1 MAARIYS
8 FYIQLFKEAE
18 EMSMIRAAVWE
29 VQFAS
34 GCSSLSSFGLQ
45 KPFSPTVS
53 EHSALAPRP
62 RSPGRYGQFSICI
75 VQQIPRPQKHP
86 RPVLFHSTVPSDL
99 SPV

>member
-86 RPVLFHSTVPSDL
+86 RPVLFHTAVPSDL